1 MADERGR
8 QQDMYFWAVGPPSSE
23 NNLLLWGDPGWS
35 LMSLGEALMRD
46 AERGNPHAPLPG
58 PLHRIAAASGGTLAH
73 MPGVCGLGHSHALQA
88 KAYFL
93 D

>member
-1 MADERGR
+1 M
-8 QQDMYFWAVGPPSSE
+8 S
-23 NNLLLWGDPGWS
+23 WGQG
-35 LMSLGEALMRD
+35 LMRD
-46 AERGNPHAPLPG
+46 SEHRNPHAPLPG

-88 KAYFL
+88 KAYFW

>member
-1 MADERGR
+1 
-8 QQDMYFWAVGPPSSE
+8 
-23 NNLLLWGDPGWS
+23 
-35 LMSLGEALMRD
+35 MSLGEALMRD